1 MGQEPARDARRGE
14 RESFP
19 IGGGVAGTGAKEP
32 WWAAGA
38 ATRAEIAE
46 DVEGTMVAGAPQ
58 LGACFG
64 LADGVDMSGATTL
77 VMAVG

>member
-1 MGQEPARDARRGE
+1 MGHRSRTSLVNRSPSAGV
-14 RESFP
+14 
-19 IGGGVAGTGAKEP
+19 VAGTGAKEP

-38 ATRAEIAE
+38 ATWAEIAE
-46 DVEGTMVAGAPQ
+46 DVEEGTMVAAAPQ

-77 VMAVG
+77 VMSVG